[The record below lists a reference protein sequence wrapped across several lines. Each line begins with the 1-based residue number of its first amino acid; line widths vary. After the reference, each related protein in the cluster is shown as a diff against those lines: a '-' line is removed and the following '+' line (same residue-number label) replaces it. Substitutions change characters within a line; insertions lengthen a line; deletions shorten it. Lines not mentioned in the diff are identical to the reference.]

1 MIMGESSIGWLN
13 PPPMGRTLLF
23 GSPAQPGYTFNAWIG
38 CAKVDPECKNCY
50 AEREAERGR
59 IPTFAEAKRLHL
71 PVWGKHAPR
80 HFAAESTWRL
90 PERWDRLADKAGS
103 PRWCFGGSQMD
114 WLEDRDDLIAS
125 RARLISLIERTRN
138 LRWVLLTKR
147 PQDFARLVPSWARGV
162 PSNVWI
168 GISAG
173 SQASLDEKHDAFAAI
188 PSDRKVISA
197 EPLIGRVD
205 FRRALRLPGLRWF
218 LIGGENA
225 GVGAVRPNNLEWMR
239 EALAQA
245 YEVPTVYRY
254 VKQLGSRV
262 FGVPACPGCEGEMF
276 EGAVCP
282 VCSDVVSVVLVDR
295 DGRELHDDAGVERR
309 AGSRYLR
316 VMNLQHRTGEDWRE
330 WPPDLQVQ
338 EWPDG
343 AAFIREDARA
353 AC

>member
-162 PSNVWI
+162 PSQP
-168 GISAG
+168 AHE
-173 SQASLDEKHDAFAAI
+173 L
-188 PSDRKVISA
+188 
-197 EPLIGRVD
+197 RVD

-282 VCSDVVSVVLVDR
+282 VCSDVVSVVAVALN
-295 DGRELHDDAGVERR
+295 GRELHDDAGVERR